1 MHMRSKAH
9 IVILSLLLSPLCLWG
24 QSRGNVLN
32 SEMVDISD
40 VYTTH
45 FQFSTDLIYANSSN
59 TEAVISSI
67 VEDNRNILAVIARA
81 PFEGTSSISAMESNG
96 TLHTYILRYA
106 REPRVLIIDEK
117 NDRRS
122 EERDTILLSTRY
134 TTHLIYSKE
143 VVYADLSQIDTVIG
157 RKVNESPN
165 TLALKARSPFSVT
178 SSLTTKELDGDLSTY
193 ILAYDESPTQLN
205 YDFRKTVS
213 ENAWGSRDV
222 TETRNLYAPLLKDVL
237 DYSQS
242 IYHIAT
248 RRGRIRFVCE
258 NIFTYSDIM
267 YITLRIE
274 NRSGVSY
281 EPDGVSFILQQWT
294 RRKRSLE
301 NQSNIQPKNRYGS
314 LTVAP
319 GQTGRM
325 VFSFSK
331 LTLGPK
337 QAVEVVLYE
346 KGGNRTYKLILSPED
361 INIAPTPKDLLNR

>member
-1 MHMRSKAH
+1 MAQ
-9 IVILSLLLSPLCLWG
+9 G
-24 QSRGNVLN
+24 RGNILD
-32 SEMVDISD
+32 SEVVDVSD
-40 VYTTH
+40 IYTTH

-59 TEAVISSI
+59 TDDIISSI
-67 VEDNRNILAVIARA
+67 VEDNRNILAVIARE

-106 REPRVLIIDEK
+106 REPEVLIIDEK
-117 NDRRS
+117 NGQRRT
-122 EERDTILLSTRY
+122 ERDTIVLSTRY

-165 TLALKARSPFSVT
+165 TLALKARRPFSVT
-178 SSLTTKELDGDLSTY
+178 SSLTTKELDGDLNSY
-193 ILAYDESPTQLN
+193 ILDYAEVPAQLN
-205 YDFRKTVS
+205 YDFRKSTG
-213 ENAWGSRDV
+213 ENQKGNRDV

-237 DYSQS
+237 NYRQS

-248 RRGRIRFVCE
+248 RRGRISFVCE
-258 NIFTYSDIM
+258 NIFSYSDIM

-294 RRKRSLE
+294 HRKRSLE

-361 INIAPTPKDLLNR
+361 INIAPTPKDLLNQ